1 MRSPRQRQRDL
12 ERMFPGNSDLAC
24 LMRKLDWSQTP
35 FGAVATWPDSLKTA
49 VAICLTSRFP
59 MVLWWGPDLLMLYND
74 AWRPVLG
81 RTKHPA
87 IAKPGREVWP
97 EVWHIIGPM
106 LEEVLRTG
114 QATWQDNQLLMLD
127 RNDYLEEAYFTYSYS
142 PIYLSDG
149 TVGGAFSAVSE
160 TTGRVLGERRLRTL
174 RDLSAQAALAKTV
187 GEACHL
193 IMGELTENQADV
205 PFALLYLLSPDG
217 ARATL
222 SGSMPENGS
231 PAWCQQNLD
240 ESIVMGQD
248 GWRLAEVICTGKPVV
263 LEGLHRRLGRLPNGP
278 WAVETDKALALP
290 RDRRERRGF
299 WWSVSIHADL
309 WTRNTTAF
317 CNSWPATSP
326 RRSRMLMPMSRS
338 EGVPRR

>member
-1 MRSPRQRQRDL
+1 MLSSRQRYCDL
-12 ERMFPGNSDLAC
+12 ERMFPGNSELAC
-24 LMRKLDWSQTP
+24 LMRKLDWSQTS
-35 FGAVATWPDSLKTA
+35 FGAVSTWPDSLKTA

-106 LEEVLRTG
+106 LEAVLTTG

-160 TTGRVLGERRLRTL
+160 TTGRVIGERRLRVL
-174 RDLSAQAALAKTV
+174 RDLGAQARLAKTV
-187 GEACHL
+187 DEA
-193 IMGELTENQADV
+193 
-205 PFALLYLLSPDG
+205 
-217 ARATL
+217 
-222 SGSMPENGS
+222 
-231 PAWCQQNLD
+231 
-240 ESIVMGQD
+240 
-248 GWRLAEVICTGKPVV
+248 
-263 LEGLHRRLGRLPNGP
+263 
-278 WAVETDKALALP
+278 
-290 RDRRERRGF
+290 
-299 WWSVSIHADL
+299 
-309 WTRNTTAF
+309 
-317 CNSWPATSP
+317 
-326 RRSRMLMPMSRS
+326 
-338 EGVPRR
+338 